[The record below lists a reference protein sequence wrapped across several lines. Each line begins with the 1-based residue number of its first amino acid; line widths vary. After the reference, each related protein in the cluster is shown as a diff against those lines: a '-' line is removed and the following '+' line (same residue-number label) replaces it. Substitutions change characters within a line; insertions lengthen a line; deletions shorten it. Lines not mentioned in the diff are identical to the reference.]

1 VVVRS
6 PRSAAL
12 PARYCRRSLVRAGGR
27 ESGRRNRDR
36 TTSGRVI
43 RPQPTH
49 EVSTRS
55 LSACAERL
63 ALTRETVKSA
73 FATRSGQELTT
84 FLPRPTNSGRPQRRS
99 RQRPR
104 SRGKRHAFGSIGPE
118 SRSDA
123 HTRDNLMLRDR
134 RYREIHVRGTQTERP
149 DGASKRTGS
158 GNCCR
163 LVGTRFRQEYKG
175 RQQRLPFLL
184 GKLRLRKR
192 TRVRTKSANGSQ
204 GPP

>member
-12 PARYCRRSLVRAGGR
+12 PARYCRRSLVRARGR

-99 RQRPR
+99 DNARDLAESVMRLDLSDLSQEATPTQGTTSCCAIAATGRFMYAARRP
-104 SRGKRHAFGSIGPE
+104 SVL
-118 SRSDA
+118 
-123 HTRDNLMLRDR
+123 T
-134 RYREIHVRGTQTERP
+134 V
-149 DGASKRTGS
+149 
-158 GNCCR
+158 
-163 LVGTRFRQEYKG
+163 
-175 RQQRLPFLL
+175 LL
-184 GKLRLRKR
+184 SELEVETVAGL
-192 TRVRTKSANGSQ
+192 
-204 GPP
+204 